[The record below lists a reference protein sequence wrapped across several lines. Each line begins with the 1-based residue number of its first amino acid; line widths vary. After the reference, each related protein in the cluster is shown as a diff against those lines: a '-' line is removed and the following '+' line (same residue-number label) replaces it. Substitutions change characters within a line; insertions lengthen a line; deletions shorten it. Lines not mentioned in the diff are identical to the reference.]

1 MEKSDLESI
10 LKPSTLLFVLR
21 VEKFTLR
28 VVQVNFIHLIY
39 SVLVD
44 ILLHAVWSA
53 VGIIM
58 SSVCPSVTL
67 CIVAKRYRTSVCT
80 SEY

>member
-44 ILLHAVWSA
+44 LTARSVIGCWHHNVVRLSICYAVHC
-53 VGIIM
+53 G
-58 SSVCPSVTL
+58 
-67 CIVAKRYRTSVCT
+67 
-80 SEY
+80 